1 MKRNFIFVIVFFLG
15 NVSASESLR
24 GVGGSLL
31 FEDRLNEGFQRV
43 VYKMASG
50 KILNPFDVRLFFYYS
65 LESLSPDKK
74 KSVVQFSG
82 KGVLEDAAG
91 GLVEG
96 RSSYMCAFI
105 RMTDGCIVQVAE
117 GEVCGGSWSDSGD
130 WVTSIYAD
138 GKHFFEGGPSVTE
151 IYKQY
156 MKKNTQLGGGA
167 RLYSILQEGTSI
179 ENIFACDPLQ
189 DNNKNVYFNLLKAL
203 QVDGDISEAV
213 KLERLLN

>member
-31 FEDRLNEGFQRV
+31 FEDGLNEGFQRV

-50 KILNPFDVRLFFYYS
+50 EILTPFDVGLFFYYS

-82 KGVLEDAAG
+82 KGVLEDATG
-91 GLVEG
+91 GLVKG

-130 WVTSIYAD
+130 WVTSTYVD

-151 IYKQY
+151 VYKQY
-156 MKKNTQLGGGA
+156 MKKNKQLGGGA
-167 RLYSILQEGTSI
+167 RFYSILQEGTSI
-179 ENIFACDPLQ
+179 ENILACDPLQ
-189 DNNKNVYFNLLKAL
+189 DNNKNIYFNLLKAL